1 MQVEVWSDFAWPFC
15 YIGKKHLEDAIKQI
29 GQPVEVIYRCF
40 ELDPTRERDSDET
53 IYEHLAK
60 KYGMSIEQAK
70 ANTENVVR
78 MAQQAGL
85 QYNMDSLILTN
96 TFDAHRLTMYA
107 KTQGLM
113 EKMAE
118 RIFRAYFTESK
129 HIGRHEV
136 LVKLAEEV
144 GLNREAVE
152 KMLASDQMTEAVRK
166 DEQTAQQYGITGVPF
181 FLINKKYA
189 LTGAQ
194 PIGVFVQAFEKVM
207 AEDRIV
213 PLNSQNGM
221 ACDDDGCELPKK

>member
-1 MQVEVWSDFAWPFC
+1 M
-15 YIGKKHLEDAIKQI
+15 
-29 GQPVEVIYRCF
+29 IYRCF

-136 LVKLAEEV
+136 LADLAEEV
-144 GLNREAVE
+144 GLNRKEVE
-152 KMLASDQMTEAVRK
+152 QMLTSDALTEEVRA
-166 DEQTAQQYGITGVPF
+166 DQRTAQQYGITAVPF
-181 FLINKKYA
+181 FLFNKKYA
-189 LTGAQ
+189 LSGAQ
-194 PIGVFVQAFEKVM
+194 PINIFVQALEKVM

-213 PLNSQNGM
+213 PLNTQEGT
-221 ACDDDGCELPKK
+221 ACDDGGCDLPNNS